1 MKSSLIF
8 LDQSMLQVN
17 RGGLVVRNT
26 SIIDN
31 PVIDVQ
37 SDSEFICQYCDV
49 SEQKGLF
56 INVKD
61 SRLQIIN
68 STLRNLTFTED
79 DLSVIKVQSSKL
91 IMNGTT
97 LRNISVDNFIPTL
110 SIVKLRDTHFSMD
123 SCHAS

>member
-1 MKSSLIF
+1 
-8 LDQSMLQVN
+8 MLQVN

-61 SRLQIIN
+61 SRLQIVN
-68 STLRNLTFTED
+68 STFRNLIFTED
-79 DLSVIKVQSSKL
+79 DLSVIKVQSSSL
-91 IMNGTT
+91 IMNGTS
-97 LRNISVDNFIPTL
+97 LRNITPANFIPTL
-110 SIVKLRDTHFSMD
+110 SVIKLRDS
-123 SCHAS
+123 